1 MIQSLQAVLRS
12 LPRDHRLHS
21 YGHLREETQML
32 SNFFLR
38 YPHETEI
45 DYLDIFRILQE
56 EGAEWCMPRE
66 SLSTIL
72 KHLWPCL
79 GIRRKNPTKERCG
92 IYIVDRPSPLPA
104 PILVKAS
111 QNFVASPA
119 ISRESFL
126 PAANAASTGD
136 APMVIKR
143 KRTSANSTAQ
153 RDMATAILRTA
164 LPDVPFS
171 YHQACRF
178 TNGVKGSDSSRV
190 RALARLV
197 IEGALVASGHAFN
210 EKAAL
215 EGGGAPH
222 AGVRFQMVENFDSAE
237 IQKVLKSIP
246 HRGMTLL
253 KNRGNRGKK
262 TLVAAAV
269 PVSEI
274 KKAPTVPV
282 NSTAPSYL
290 AVLRAKFEANEI
302 SREMYKELVRDELK
316 LAI

>member
-1 MIQSLQAVLRS
+1 
-12 LPRDHRLHS
+12 
-21 YGHLREETQML
+21 
-32 SNFFLR
+32 
-38 YPHETEI
+38 
-45 DYLDIFRILQE
+45 
-56 EGAEWCMPRE
+56 
-66 SLSTIL
+66 
-72 KHLWPCL
+72 
-79 GIRRKNPTKERCG
+79 
-92 IYIVDRPSPLPA
+92 
-104 PILVKAS
+104 
-111 QNFVASPA
+111 
-119 ISRESFL
+119 
-126 PAANAASTGD
+126 
-136 APMVIKR
+136 MVIKR

-210 EKAAL
+210 EKTAL

-316 LAI
+316 LVI